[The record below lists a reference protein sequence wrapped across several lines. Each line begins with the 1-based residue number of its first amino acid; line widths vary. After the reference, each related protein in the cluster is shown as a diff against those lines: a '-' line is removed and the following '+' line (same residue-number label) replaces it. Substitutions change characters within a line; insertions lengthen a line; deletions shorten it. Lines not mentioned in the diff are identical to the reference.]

1 MIHAVQEDA
10 RKEAESDVQTQAGM
24 PTNTKE
30 ESSGQYH
37 GTPIR
42 VSIRYPIPS
51 TPQSGLQCLLLAWVF
66 DFMSGIVWVELAHQG
81 AGSRI
86 GSSKSVCAASSSR
99 SLIQILR

>member
-37 GTPIR
+37 GTAIK

-51 TPQSGLQCLLLAWVF
+51 TPQSGLQCLLLAWTF
-66 DFMSGIVWVELAHQG
+66 DCMSGVV
-81 AGSRI
+81 
-86 GSSKSVCAASSSR
+86 
-99 SLIQILR
+99 